1 MLSKQ
6 QDYGSGIKEKDGKT
20 LARFLNRNRTKR
32 ILMQFN
38 KQAKGHAQ
46 VFILFLT

>member
-1 MLSKQ
+1 MLSKR
-6 QDYGSGIKEKDGKT
+6 QDYGSGIKEKEGKNIGA
-20 LARFLNRNRTKR
+20 LFKPEPDKR
-32 ILMQFN
+32 INMQFN